1 MASRVCSPFVLPST
15 SLQPQSSGVTL
26 NMHWQKDHI
35 SMVPYSVSGNGDNR
49 RDDKQVDMEQGR
61 RNALNSFDNFTIFR
75 KL

>member
-1 MASRVCSPFVLPST
+1 
-15 SLQPQSSGVTL
+15 
-26 NMHWQKDHI
+26 
-35 SMVPYSVSGNGDNR
+35 MVPYSVSGNGDNR